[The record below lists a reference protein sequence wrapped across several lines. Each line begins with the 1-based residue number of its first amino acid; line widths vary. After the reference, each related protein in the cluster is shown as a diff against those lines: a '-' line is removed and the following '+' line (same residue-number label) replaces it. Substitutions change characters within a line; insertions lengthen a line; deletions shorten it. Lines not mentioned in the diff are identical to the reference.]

1 MQVTGKVV
9 VVTGGGNGIGK
20 AMCEAFHRAGAAK
33 VVVADIDPDGARAV
47 ATPIG
52 GAAFKCDVGKEKDI
66 LHVIEESE
74 HQFGP
79 IALFC
84 SNAGIGGGF
93 DPLSVNAGGSS
104 DEPWQRSWAVHVM
117 AHVYAARHLIP
128 RMKARGG
135 GYFLNTISAAGL
147 LSQVGSPAYSTTKH
161 AAVGF
166 AENLAISHKADNIK
180 VSILCPQGVDTNML
194 RSIPKGPQ
202 SGDGDL
208 SPEQVAQDV
217 LKGLEEETFVILPH
231 PQVLGY
237 MRKKTENYDRW
248 ICGHGEDP
256 GEDAGELREVRT
268 QPRWSEAKSGAAE
281 RMRLIR
287 RRSRLSWRRIL
298 MRAEKRLSAAF
309 PVCDSLAVVHQAVVE
324 AEPECRAGR

>member
-20 AMCEAFHRAGAAK
+20 ALCEAFHEAGAAR
-33 VVVADIDPDGARAV
+33 VVVADIDPAAARAV

-66 LHVIEESE
+66 LHVIEETE

-93 DPLSVNAGGSS
+93 DPLSVNAGGNS

-208 SPEQVAQDV
+208 APEQVAQDV

-248 ICGHGEDP
+248 ISGM
-256 GEDAGELREVRT
+256 AKIQAKMRE
-268 QPRWSEAKSGAAE
+268 SYGK
-281 RMRLIR
+281 
-287 RRSRLSWRRIL
+287 
-298 MRAEKRLSAAF
+298 
-309 PVCDSLAVVHQAVVE
+309 
-324 AEPECRAGR
+324 

>member
-33 VVVADIDPDGARAV
+33 VVVADIDPDGARVV

-52 GAAFKCDVGKEKDI
+52 GAAFKCDVGKEKD
-66 LHVIEESE
+66 
-74 HQFGP
+74 
-79 IALFC
+79 
-84 SNAGIGGGF
+84 
-93 DPLSVNAGGSS
+93 
-104 DEPWQRSWAVHVM
+104 AVHVM

-128 RMKARGG
+128 RMQARGG

-166 AENLAISHKADNIK
+166 AENLAISHKADGIK

-194 RSIPKGPQ
+194 RSIPQGPQ

-208 SPEQVAQDV
+208 TPEQVANDALAGIEQ
-217 LKGLEEETFVILPH
+217 ETFVILPH

-248 ICGHGEDP
+248 ISGM
-256 GEDAGELREVRT
+256 AKIQAKMRE
-268 QPRWSEAKSGAAE
+268 AYGK
-281 RMRLIR
+281 
-287 RRSRLSWRRIL
+287 
-298 MRAEKRLSAAF
+298 
-309 PVCDSLAVVHQAVVE
+309 
-324 AEPECRAGR
+324 

>member
-1 MQVTGKVV
+1 MQVAGKIV
-9 VVTGGGNGIGK
+9 VVTGGANGIGR
-20 AMCEAFHRAGAAK
+20 ALCEAFHRAGAAK
-33 VVVADIDPDGARAV
+33 VVVVDLDHGAAEKVAASID
-47 ATPIG
+47 
-52 GAAFKCDVGKEKDI
+52 GAAFKCDVGQEKNI
-66 LHVIEESE
+66 LHVIEETE
-74 HQFGP
+74 RAYGP

-93 DPLSVNAGGSS
+93 DPMSVNAGGDS
-104 DEPWQRSWAVHVM
+104 DEPWQRSWAIHVM
-117 AHVYAARHLIP
+117 AHVYAARHLVP

-166 AENLAISHKADNIK
+166 AENLAISHKADGIK

-217 LKGLEEETFVILPH
+217 LKGLEAETFVILPH

-248 ICGHGEDP
+248 I
-256 GEDAGELREVRT
+256 AGMAKIQAKMRE
-268 QPRWSEAKSGAAE
+268 AYGK
-281 RMRLIR
+281 
-287 RRSRLSWRRIL
+287 
-298 MRAEKRLSAAF
+298 
-309 PVCDSLAVVHQAVVE
+309 
-324 AEPECRAGR
+324 

>member
-9 VVTGGGNGIGK
+9 VVTGGANGIGR
-20 AMCEAFHRAGAAK
+20 ALCEAFHRAGAAK
-33 VVVADIDPDGARAV
+33 VIVADLDIHGARAV
-47 ATPIG
+47 AATVA
-52 GAAFKCDVGKEKDI
+52 GAAFTCDVAQEKDI
-66 LHVIEESE
+66 VHVIEETE
-74 HQFGP
+74 RQFGP

-93 DPLSVNAGGSS
+93 DPMSENAGGHS
-104 DEPWQRSWAVHVM
+104 DEPFMRSWAIHVM
-117 AHVYAARHLIP
+117 AHIYAARHLIP

-166 AENLAISHKADNIK
+166 AENLAISHRADGIK

-208 SPEQVAQDV
+208 SPEQ
-217 LKGLEEETFVILPH
+217 ETFLILPH

-237 MRKKTENYDRW
+237 MRNKTENYDRW
-248 ICGHGEDP
+248 I
-256 GEDAGELREVRT
+256 AGM
-268 QPRWSEAKSGAAE
+268 AKIQA
-281 RMRLIR
+281 RMREEF
-287 RRSRLSWRRIL
+287 
-298 MRAEKRLSAAF
+298 AK
-309 PVCDSLAVVHQAVVE
+309 
-324 AEPECRAGR
+324 

>member
-1 MQVTGKVV
+1 MQVAGKVV
-9 VVTGGGNGIGK
+9 VVTGGGNGIGQ
-20 AMCEAFHRAGAAK
+20 ALCEAFHHAGAGK
-33 VVVADIDPDGARAV
+33 VVVADLDLARAEAV
-47 ATPIG
+47 AASVD
-52 GAAFKCDVGKEKDI
+52 GAAFKCDVGVEADI
-66 LHVIEESE
+66 KHLIAETERR
-74 HQFGP
+74 FGP

-93 DPLSVNAGGSS
+93 DPLTVNAGGTS
-104 DEPWQRSWAVHVM
+104 DEPWAKSWAIHVM

-128 RMKARGG
+128 LMKARGG

-166 AENLAISHKADNIK
+166 AENLAISHRADGIK

-208 SPEQVAQDV
+208 TPEQVAKDA
-217 LKGLEEETFVILPH
+217 LDGIEAETFLILPH
-231 PQVLGY
+231 PQVIDY

-248 ICGHGEDP
+248 IGGM
-256 GEDAGELREVRT
+256 AKIQAKMRE
-268 QPRWSEAKSGAAE
+268 EFGK
-281 RMRLIR
+281 
-287 RRSRLSWRRIL
+287 
-298 MRAEKRLSAAF
+298 
-309 PVCDSLAVVHQAVVE
+309 
-324 AEPECRAGR
+324 

>member
-9 VVTGGGNGIGK
+9 VVTGGANGIGK
-20 AMCEAFHRAGAAK
+20 ALCEAFHGAGAAK
-33 VVVADIDPDGARAV
+33 VVVTDIDGAGARAAAARV
-47 ATPIG
+47 N
-52 GAAFKCDVGKEKDI
+52 GAAFQCDVAKEKDI
-66 LHVIEESE
+66 LHVIDETE
-74 HQFGP
+74 QLFGP

-93 DPLSVNAGGSS
+93 DPLSINAGGTS
-104 DEPWQRSWAVHVM
+104 DEPFARSWAIHVM

-128 RMKARGG
+128 RYEARGG

-166 AENLAISHKADNIK
+166 AENLAISHRADGIK

-217 LKGLEEETFVILPH
+217 LKGIEQETFVILPH

-248 ICGHGEDP
+248 I
-256 GEDAGELREVRT
+256 AGMAKIQAKLRET
-268 QPRWSEAKSGAAE
+268 YGK
-281 RMRLIR
+281 
-287 RRSRLSWRRIL
+287 
-298 MRAEKRLSAAF
+298 
-309 PVCDSLAVVHQAVVE
+309 
-324 AEPECRAGR
+324 

>member
-1 MQVTGKVV
+1 MQVTDKVV

-20 AMCEAFHRAGAAK
+20 ALCDAFHRAGAAK
-33 VVVADIDPDGARAV
+33 VVVADLDGAAARAV
-47 ATPIG
+47 AAVVN
-52 GAAFKCDVGKEKDI
+52 GAAFKCDVAKEKDV
-66 LHVIEESE
+66 LHVIEETE
-74 HQFGP
+74 RQFGP

-84 SNAGIGGGF
+84 SNAGVGGGF
-93 DPLSVNAGGSS
+93 DPLSVNAGGES
-104 DEPWQRSWAVHVM
+104 DEPFARSWAIHVM

-128 RMKARGG
+128 RYKARGG

-166 AENLAISHKADNIK
+166 AENLAISHKADNIR

-208 SPEQVAQDV
+208 APEQVAQDA
-217 LKGLEEETFVILPH
+217 LKGIEQETFVILPH

-237 MRKKTENYDRW
+237 MRKKTEDYSRW
-248 ICGHGEDP
+248 IGGM
-256 GEDAGELREVRT
+256 AKLRRT
-268 QPRWSEAKSGAAE
+268 LTEAK
-281 RMRLIR
+281 R
-287 RRSRLSWRRIL
+287 
-298 MRAEKRLSAAF
+298 
-309 PVCDSLAVVHQAVVE
+309 
-324 AEPECRAGR
+324 

>member
-1 MQVTGKVV
+1 MQVSGKVV
-9 VVTGGGNGIGK
+9 VVTGGANGIGR
-20 AMCEAFHRAGAAK
+20 ALCEAFHRAGAAK
-33 VVVADIDPDGARAV
+33 VVVADKEAAGARAV
-47 ATPIG
+47 AGLMG
-52 GAAFKCDVGKEKDI
+52 GAAFKCDVAQEKDV
-66 LHVIEESE
+66 LHVIEATERM
-74 HQFGP
+74 FGP

-93 DPLSVNAGGSS
+93 DPCSENAGGDS
-104 DEPWQRSWAVHVM
+104 DEPFARSFAIHVM
-117 AHVYAARHLIP
+117 AHVYAARHLVP
-128 RMKARGG
+128 RFKARGG

-166 AENLAISHKADNIK
+166 AENLAISHKAHGIK

-208 SPEQVAQDV
+208 SPEQVAQDA
-217 LKGLEEETFVILPH
+217 LAGIEQETFLILPH

-248 ICGHGEDP
+248 I
-256 GEDAGELREVRT
+256 AGMAKIQAKMRET
-268 QPRWSEAKSGAAE
+268 YGK
-281 RMRLIR
+281 
-287 RRSRLSWRRIL
+287 
-298 MRAEKRLSAAF
+298 
-309 PVCDSLAVVHQAVVE
+309 
-324 AEPECRAGR
+324 

>member
-9 VVTGGGNGIGK
+9 VVTGGANGIGR
-20 AMCEAFHRAGAAK
+20 ALCETFHRAGAAK
-33 VVVADIDPDGARAV
+33 VVVADVDLAGAKAV
-47 ATPIG
+47 AASVD
-52 GAAFKCDVGKEKDI
+52 GAAFRCDVAQEQDI
-66 LHVIEESE
+66 VRVIDETER
-74 HQFGP
+74 QFGP

-93 DPLSVNAGGSS
+93 DPLSENAGGVS
-104 DEPWQRSWAVHVM
+104 DEPFARSWAIHVM

-128 RMKARGG
+128 RMKTRGG

-166 AENLAISHKADNIK
+166 AENLAISHKAHGIK

-194 RSIPKGPQ
+194 RSVPKGPQ

-208 SPEQVAQDV
+208 TPEQVAKDALAGIEQ
-217 LKGLEEETFVILPH
+217 ETFLILPH

-237 MRKKTENYDRW
+237 MRKKTDNYDRW
-248 ICGHGEDP
+248 I
-256 GEDAGELREVRT
+256 AGM
-268 QPRWSEAKSGAAE
+268 AKIQA
-281 RMRLIR
+281 RMR
-287 RRSRLSWRRIL
+287 
-298 MRAEKRLSAAF
+298 
-309 PVCDSLAVVHQAVVE
+309 E
-324 AEPECRAGR
+324 AYGK

>member
-1 MQVTGKVV
+1 MQVTGKNV
-9 VVTGGGNGIGK
+9 VVTGGANGIGR
-20 AMCEAFHRAGAAK
+20 ALCEAFHRAGAAK
-33 VVVADIDPDGARAV
+33 VVVADLDIEAAKAV
-47 ATPIG
+47 AGSID
-52 GAAFKCDVGKEKDI
+52 GAAFRCDVAQERDI
-66 LHVIEESE
+66 ANVIEETE
-74 HQFGP
+74 RQFGP
-79 IALFC
+79 ISLFC

-93 DPLSVNAGGSS
+93 DPLSENAGGSS
-104 DEPWQRSWAVHVM
+104 DEPFAKSWAIHVM

-166 AENLAISHKADNIK
+166 AENLAISHKAHGIR

-208 SPEQVAQDV
+208 TAEQVAQDA
-217 LKGLEEETFVILPH
+217 LAGIEQETFLILPH

-248 ICGHGEDP
+248 I
-256 GEDAGELREVRT
+256 AGMAKIQAKLRE
-268 QPRWSEAKSGAAE
+268 AYGK
-281 RMRLIR
+281 
-287 RRSRLSWRRIL
+287 
-298 MRAEKRLSAAF
+298 
-309 PVCDSLAVVHQAVVE
+309 
-324 AEPECRAGR
+324 

>member
-1 MQVTGKVV
+1 MQVAGKVV
-9 VVTGGGNGIGK
+9 VVTGGANGIGK
-20 AMCEAFHRAGAAK
+20 ALCETFHRAGAAK
-33 VVVADIDPDGARAV
+33 VVVVDVDGAAARAV
-47 ATPIG
+47 AHDIAG
-52 GAAFKCDVGKEKDI
+52 DAFKCDVAKEKDI
-66 LHVIEESE
+66 QHVIEETE
-74 HQFGP
+74 RLFGP

-93 DPLSVNAGGSS
+93 DPLSVNAGGDS
-104 DEPWQRSWAVHVM
+104 DEPFARSWAIHVM

-128 RMKARGG
+128 RYKARGG

-166 AENLAISHKADNIK
+166 AENLAISHRADGIK

-208 SPEQVAQDV
+208 APEQVAQDA
-217 LKGLEEETFVILPH
+217 LRGIEQETFVILPH

-237 MRKKTENYDRW
+237 MRSKTENYDRW
-248 ICGHGEDP
+248 I
-256 GEDAGELREVRT
+256 AGMAKIQAKMRET
-268 QPRWSEAKSGAAE
+268 YGK
-281 RMRLIR
+281 
-287 RRSRLSWRRIL
+287 
-298 MRAEKRLSAAF
+298 
-309 PVCDSLAVVHQAVVE
+309 
-324 AEPECRAGR
+324 